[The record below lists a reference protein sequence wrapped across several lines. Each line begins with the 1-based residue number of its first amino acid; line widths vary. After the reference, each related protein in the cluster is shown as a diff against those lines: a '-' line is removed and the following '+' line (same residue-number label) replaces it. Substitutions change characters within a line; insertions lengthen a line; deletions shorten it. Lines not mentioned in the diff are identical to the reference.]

1 MNQRHLKYRI
11 VRYLIDIPII
21 LIALLI
27 AYHYFPQPEFI
38 FPGRPLLSLLFLFS
52 VVSWYIAAQFSNLY
66 SDLRS
71 KKFSEE
77 IIYILFTVF
86 LFIILLSF
94 FLFMLRDR
102 LYIQDKFLLLFL
114 FALMFLVVSTKY
126 MLRKYLH
133 KILYT
138 GRLNDNILLI
148 GATQAAKDFY
158 DTINIHFY
166 YGYQCIG
173 FLDNEVKKLNGCTYL
188 GTINDI
194 NTVLEE
200 NAVDEV
206 IIALPNSQ
214 YEEVRTCMEA
224 CDLYGRRV
232 RIIPDLYTYA
242 SSNIQINNIG
252 MLPVINLRSLP
263 QDRETNKIVKRAF
276 DIIFSLSFFLILGWW
291 LLPLI
296 AILIKLSSKGPVLFK
311 QERWG
316 HNNKLIVCYKFRS
329 MYHESP
335 ETDSNGKFMQA
346 SPNDT
351 RVTPFGR
358 FLRKWN
364 LDELPQFWN
373 VLLGNMSVVG
383 PRPHVTPLNVSSM
396 HKVERYML
404 RHLVKPGIT
413 GWAQVNGS
421 RGETRTP
428 HDMQK
433 RVNHDLYYIH
443 NWTFLLDCQIIL
455 QTIITIIKGDDNAY

>member
-1 MNQRHLKYRI
+1 MNQRHLKYKT
-11 VRYLIDIPII
+11 VRCLIDTPI
-21 LIALLI
+21 LFIALSI
-27 AYHYFPQPEFI
+27 AYHYYPQPEHIDPKKSFTSI
-38 FPGRPLLSLLFLFS
+38 LFLFS
-52 VVSWYIAAQFSNLY
+52 VVSWYIAARFSNLY

-77 IIYILFTVF
+77 ITYILFTVF

-94 FLFMLRDR
+94 FLFFLREQI
-102 LYIQDKFLLLFL
+102 YISNDFLLLYIVL
-114 FALMFLVVSTKY
+114 LVMMVISTKY

-138 GRLNDNILLI
+138 GKLNENILLI

-158 DTINIHFY
+158 DTINSHFY

-173 FLDNEVKKLNGCTYL
+173 FLDNNVEKLNGCPYL
-188 GTINDI
+188 GKISQINQI
-194 NTVLEE
+194 LEE
-200 NAVDEV
+200 HIVDEV

-214 YEEVRTCMEA
+214 YEDTRISIEA

-263 QDRETNKIVKRAF
+263 QDREFNKILKRVF
-276 DIIFSLSFFLILGWW
+276 DILFSLSFFILLGWW

-296 AILIKLSSKGPVLFK
+296 AIAIKLTSSGPALFK

-316 HNNKLIVCYKFRS
+316 LNNKLIVCYKFRS
-329 MYHESP
+329 MYHKSP
-335 ETDSNGKFMQA
+335 ETDSEDTFVQT
-346 SPNDT
+346 SPNDR
-351 RVTPFGR
+351 RVTPLGK

-373 VLLGNMSVVG
+373 VLVGNMSVVG
-383 PRPHVTPLNVSSM
+383 PRPHVTPLNISSIQ
-396 HKVERYML
+396 HVDRYML

-413 GWAQVNGS
+413 GWAQINGA
-421 RGETRTP
+421 RGETSSP
-428 HDMQK
+428 GAMQR
-433 RVNHDLYYIH
+433 RVNYDLYYIH
-443 NWTFLLDCQIIL
+443 SWTFWMDCQIIL
-455 QTIITIIKGDDNAY
+455 QTIINTIKGDQNAY

>member
-1 MNQRHLKYRI
+1 MNQRHLKYKI
-11 VRYLIDIPII
+11 VRCLIDTPII
-21 LIALLI
+21 FIALYT
-27 AYHYFPQPEFI
+27 AHHYFPQPEFI
-38 FPGRPLLSLLFLFS
+38 YPERPFLSILFLFS
-52 VVSWYIAAQFSNLY
+52 LVSWYIAAQFSNLY

-102 LYIQDKFLLLFL
+102 LYIQDKFLLLFIIVL
-114 FALMFLVVSTKY
+114 LVLVISTKY

-138 GRLNDNILLI
+138 GRLNENILLI

-166 YGYQCIG
+166 YGYHCIG
-173 FLDNEVKKLNGCTYL
+173 FLDNETNKLNGCTYL
-188 GTINDI
+188 GKIDEINSI
-194 NTVLEE
+194 LEG
-200 NAVDEV
+200 NVVDEV

-214 YEEVRTCMEA
+214 YAEVRICMEA

-242 SSNIQINNIG
+242 SSNIQLNNIG
-252 MLPVINLRSLP
+252 MLPVINLRALP
-263 QDRETNKIVKRAF
+263 QDQETNKIIKRSF
-276 DIIFSLSFFLILGWW
+276 DILFALGFFIVIGWW

-296 AILIKLSSKGPVLFK
+296 ALCIKLTSKGPVVFK

-316 HNNKLIVCYKFRS
+316 LNNKLIVCYKFRS
-329 MYHESP
+329 MYNKSP
-335 ETDSNGKFMQA
+335 ETDSNGAFMQA
-346 SPNDT
+346 SLNDS
-351 RVTPFGR
+351 RITPFGR
-358 FLRKWN
+358 FIRKWN
-364 LDELPQFWN
+364 IDELPQFWN

-396 HKVERYML
+396 HKVDRYML

-413 GWAQVNGS
+413 GWAQINGS

-428 HDMQK
+428 NDMQK

-443 NWTFLLDCQIIL
+443 NWTFRLDCQIVL
-455 QTIITIIKGDDNAY
+455 QTVITIIKGDENAY

>member
-1 MNQRHLKYRI
+1 MNQRHLKYRV
-11 VRYLIDIPII
+11 VRCLIEVPVI
-21 LIALLI
+21 LAALYI

-38 FPGRPLLSLLFLFS
+38 YPGRPFISIVFLFS
-52 VVSWYIAAQFSNLY
+52 VVAWYIAAQFSGVY
-66 SDLRS
+66 ADLRS

-86 LFIILLSF
+86 LFVILLSF
-94 FLFMLRDR
+94 FLFMLREQ
-102 LYIQDKFLLLFL
+102 LYIRDKFLLLYFTVL
-114 FALMFLVVSTKY
+114 TSFVIFNKY
-126 MLRKYLH
+126 ILRKHLH

-166 YGYQCIG
+166 YGYKCIG
-173 FLDNEVKKLNGCTYL
+173 FLDNEVTKLNGCPYL
-188 GTINDI
+188 GEINDI
-194 NTVLEE
+194 NKILEE
-200 NAVDEV
+200 NTVDEV
-206 IIALPNSQ
+206 IIALPNTKHQ
-214 YEEVRTCMEA
+214 ELRLCMEA

-263 QDRETNKIVKRAF
+263 QDREANKIIKRGF
-276 DIIFSLSFFLILGWW
+276 DIIFSACFFLLAGWW
-291 LLPLI
+291 LFPLI
-296 AILIKLSSKGPVLFK
+296 ALLIKMSSKGPVFFK

-316 HNNKLIVCYKFRS
+316 LNNKLIVCYKFRS
-329 MYHESP
+329 MYHDSP
-335 ETDSNGKFMQA
+335 ETDTNGKFIQA

-351 RVTPFGR
+351 RVTPLGK

-364 LDELPQFWN
+364 FDETPQFWN

-383 PRPHVTPLNVSSM
+383 PRPHVTPLNLSSM
-396 HKVERYML
+396 HKVDRYML

-413 GWAQVNGS
+413 GWAQVNGA
-421 RGETRTP
+421 RGETLTAN
-428 HDMQK
+428 DMQK

-443 NWTFLLDCQIIL
+443 NWTFRLDCQIIL
-455 QTIITIIKGDDNAY
+455 QTVINIIKGNPNAY

>member
-1 MNQRHLKYRI
+1 MNQKHLKYKI
-11 VRYLIDIPII
+11 VRCLIDVPLIF
-21 LIALLI
+21 IALSI
-27 AYHYFPQPEFI
+27 VCAYIPQPAFI
-38 FPGRPLLSLLFLFS
+38 YPGRPFISILFVFS
-52 VVSWYIAAQFSNLY
+52 VFSWYIAAQISNLY
-66 SDLRS
+66 ADLRS

-77 IIYILFTVF
+77 IIYILVTHF
-86 LFIILLSF
+86 LFVILLSF
-94 FLFMLRDR
+94 FLFMLREEI
-102 LYIQDKFLLLFL
+102 YIGNKFLFVYIAVLVLL
-114 FALMFLVVSTKY
+114 VISTKY

-138 GRLNDNILLI
+138 GKLNENILLV
-148 GATQAAKDFY
+148 GATQSAKDFY
-158 DTINIHFY
+158 DTIKLHFY
-166 YGYQCIG
+166 YGYHCIG
-173 FLDNEVKKLNGCTYL
+173 FLDNGLKKLNGCTYL
-188 GTINDI
+188 GGIDHINK
-194 NTVLEE
+194 VLEE
-200 NAVDEV
+200 QVIDEV

-214 YEEVRTCMEA
+214 YEDIRICIEA

-263 QDRETNKIVKRAF
+263 QDRETNKIVKRIF
-276 DIIFSLSFFLILGWW
+276 DVLFSISFFLILGWW

-296 AILIKLSSKGPVLFK
+296 AITIKLTSQGPVFFK

-316 HNNKLIVCYKFRS
+316 LNNKMIVCYKFRS
-329 MYHESP
+329 MYHDCLEVD
-335 ETDSNGKFMQA
+335 EEGKFLQT
-346 SPNDT
+346 SPDDIRIT
-351 RVTPFGR
+351 GLGK

-364 LDELPQFWN
+364 FDELPQFWN

-383 PRPHVTPLNVSSM
+383 PRPHVTPLNLSSM
-396 HKVERYML
+396 HKVDRYML

-421 RGETRTP
+421 RGETKTP

-443 NWTFLLDCQIIL
+443 NWTFRLDCQIVL
-455 QTIITIIKGDDNAY
+455 QTIITILKGDENAY

>member
-1 MNQRHLKYRI
+1 MTQRHLKYRI
-11 VRYLIDIPII
+11 VRCLIDTPII
-21 LIALLI
+21 FVALLI

-38 FPGRPLLSLLFLFS
+38 FPGKPFISIIFLFS
-52 VVSWYIAAQFSNLY
+52 VISWYISALISNLY

-86 LFIILLSF
+86 LFVILLSF
-94 FLFMLRDR
+94 FLFILREE
-102 LYIQDKFLLLFL
+102 LYIRNKFLGLFITTLILL
-114 FALMFLVVSTKY
+114 VISTKY

-133 KILYT
+133 NILYT
-138 GRLNDNILLI
+138 GKLNESILLI

-158 DTINIHFY
+158 DTINSHYF
-166 YGYQCIG
+166 YGYKCIG
-173 FLDNEVKKLNGCTYL
+173 FLDNEITKLNGCAHL
-188 GTINDI
+188 GAIDDI
-194 NTVLEE
+194 SNVLNEHI
-200 NAVDEV
+200 VDEV

-214 YEEVRTCMEA
+214 HQDVRTCMEA

-276 DIIFSLSFFLILGWW
+276 DILFSISFFIILGWW

-296 AILIKLSSKGPVLFK
+296 AIIIKLTSRGPIVFK

-316 HNNKLIVCYKFRS
+316 LNNHLIVCYKFRS
-329 MYHESP
+329 MYHDSP
-335 ETDSNGKFMQA
+335 ETDGNGSFLQASPDDSRVTGWGKFM
-346 SPNDT
+346 
-351 RVTPFGR
+351 
-358 FLRKWN
+358 RKWN

-383 PRPHVTPLNVSSM
+383 PRPHVTPLNISSM
-396 HKVERYML
+396 HKVHKYML

-421 RGETRTP
+421 RGETKTP
-428 HDMQK
+428 QDMQK

-443 NWTFLLDCQIIL
+443 NWTFQLDCQIIL
-455 QTIITIIKGDDNAY
+455 QTVITIIKGDENAY

>member
-1 MNQRHLKYRI
+1 MTRRHLKYRI
-11 VRYLIDIPII
+11 VRCLIDTPII
-21 LIALLI
+21 FIALLI

-38 FPGRPLLSLLFLFS
+38 YPGKPFISIIFLFS

-86 LFIILLSF
+86 LFVILLSF
-94 FLFMLRDR
+94 FLFILREE
-102 LYIQDKFLLLFL
+102 LYIRNKFFGLFL
-114 FALMFLVVSTKY
+114 GTLILFVISTKY

-133 KILYT
+133 NILYT
-138 GRLNDNILLI
+138 GRLNESILLI

-158 DTINIHFY
+158 DTINSHFF
-166 YGYQCIG
+166 YGYKCIG
-173 FLDNEVKKLNGCTYL
+173 FLDNEISKLNGCAYL
-188 GTINDI
+188 GTVNDI
-194 NTVLEE
+194 SRVLEE
-200 NAVDEV
+200 HVVDEV

-214 YEEVRTCMEA
+214 YQDLRTCMEA

-252 MLPVINLRSLP
+252 MIPVINLRSLP
-263 QDRETNKIVKRAF
+263 QDREMNKIVKRLF
-276 DIIFSLSFFLILGWW
+276 DIIFSLGFFIILGWW

-296 AILIKLSSKGPVLFK
+296 AVIIKLTSKGPVFFK

-316 HNNKLIVCYKFRS
+316 LNNNLIVCYKFRS
-329 MYHESP
+329 MYHDSP
-335 ETDSNGKFMQA
+335 ETDGDGSFLQA
-346 SPNDT
+346 SPNDA
-351 RVTPFGR
+351 RVTTWGKFM
-358 FLRKWN
+358 RKWN

-373 VLLGNMSVVG
+373 VFIGNMSVVG
-383 PRPHVTPLNVSSM
+383 PRPHVTPLNISSM
-396 HKVERYML
+396 HKVHRYML

-421 RGETRTP
+421 RGETKTP
-428 HDMQK
+428 QDMQK

-443 NWTFLLDCQIIL
+443 NWTFQLDCQIIL
-455 QTIITIIKGDDNAY
+455 QTVITIIKGDEHAY

>member
-11 VRYLIDIPII
+11 VRCLIDIPVI
-21 LIALLI
+21 LIALSI
-27 AYHYFPQPEFI
+27 AYSYFPQPEFI
-38 FPGRPLLSLLFLFS
+38 YPGKPFISILFIFS
-52 VVSWYIAAQFSNLY
+52 IVSWYIAAQFSNVY

-86 LFIILLSF
+86 LFVILLSF
-94 FLFMLRDR
+94 FLFMLREQ
-102 LYIQDKFLLLFL
+102 LYIRDKFLVLYFFSLTI
-114 FALMFLVVSTKY
+114 LVISNKY

-133 KILYT
+133 RILYT

-158 DTINIHFY
+158 DTINLHFY
-166 YGYQCIG
+166 YGYKCIG
-173 FLDNEVKKLNGCTYL
+173 FLDNEVKKLNGCPYL
-188 GTINDI
+188 GGIDEI
-194 NTVLEE
+194 SQVLEDHTI
-200 NAVDEV
+200 DEV

-214 YEEVRTCMEA
+214 YTEMRACLEA

-232 RIIPDLYTYA
+232 RIIPDLYAYA

-263 QDRETNKIVKRAF
+263 QDRETNKIVKRSF
-276 DIIFSLSFFLILGWW
+276 DIIFSVCFFLILGWW

-296 AILIKLSSKGPVLFK
+296 ALLIKITSRGPAFFK

-316 HNNKLIVCYKFRS
+316 LNNKLIVCYKFRS
-329 MYHESP
+329 MYHDSP

-346 SPNDT
+346 SPNDA
-351 RVTPFGR
+351 RVTPLGK

-364 LDELPQFWN
+364 FDELPQFWN

-383 PRPHVTPLNVSSM
+383 PRPHVTPLNLSSM
-396 HKVERYML
+396 HKVDRYML

-428 HDMQK
+428 NDMQK

-443 NWTFLLDCQIIL
+443 NWTFRLDCQIVL
-455 QTIITIIKGDDNAY
+455 QTIITILKGDDNAY

>member
-1 MNQRHLKYRI
+1 MNQRHLKYKI
-11 VRYLIDIPII
+11 VRALIDTPII
-21 LIALLI
+21 FLALSI
-27 AYHYFPQPEFI
+27 AYYFFPQPEFI
-38 FPGRPLLSLLFLFS
+38 YPGRPFISIIFLFA

-66 SDLRS
+66 TDLRS

-86 LFIILLSF
+86 IFIILLSF
-94 FLFMLRDR
+94 FLFMLRNK
-102 LYIQDKFLLLFL
+102 LYIRDNFLLLFL
-114 FALMFLVVSTKY
+114 FILTMMVIATKY

-166 YGYQCIG
+166 YGYKCIG
-173 FLDNEVKKLNGCTYL
+173 FLDNDVQKLNGCPYL
-188 GTINDI
+188 GGIDDI
-194 NTVLEE
+194 NRVLEE
-200 NAVDEV
+200 KAVDEV

-214 YEEVRTCMEA
+214 YADVRTCMEA

-263 QDRETNKIVKRAF
+263 QDRETNKIVKRSF
-276 DIIFSLSFFLILGWW
+276 DILFSLGFFLVIGWW

-296 AILIKLSSKGPVLFK
+296 ALFIKITSKGPVLFK

-316 HNNKLIVCYKFRS
+316 LNNKLIVCYKFRS

-335 ETDSNGKFMQA
+335 ETGSNGEFLQA

-373 VLLGNMSVVG
+373 VLIGNMSVVG

-396 HKVERYML
+396 HKVDRYML

-428 HDMQK
+428 WDMQK

-443 NWTFLLDCQIIL
+443 NWTFRLDCQIVL
-455 QTIITIIKGDDNAY
+455 QTIIAIIKGDENAY

>member
-1 MNQRHLKYRI
+1 MNQRHLKYKI
-11 VRYLIDIPII
+11 VRVLIDVPLI
-21 LIALLI
+21 LTALLV
-27 AYHYFPQPEFI
+27 AFKYFPETERIDPNKPFI
-38 FPGRPLLSLLFLFS
+38 FLIFLFS
-52 VVSWYIAAQFSNLY
+52 VLSWYISAQISNLY

-71 KKFSEE
+71 KKFAEE
-77 IIYILFTVF
+77 IIYILFTAF

-94 FLFMLRDR
+94 FLFMLREQI
-102 LYIQDKFLLLFL
+102 YIGNKFL
-114 FALMFLVVSTKY
+114 ATYLMVLVTLVIITKY
-126 MLRKYLH
+126 ILRKYLH

-138 GRLNDNILLI
+138 GKLHEKILLI

-158 DTINIHFY
+158 DTINSHFF

-173 FLDNEVKKLNGCTYL
+173 FLDNDVTKLNGCTYL
-188 GTINDI
+188 GSVNEINK
-194 NTVLEE
+194 VLEE
-200 NAVDEV
+200 HAVDEV

-214 YEEVRTCMEA
+214 HEEVRTSMEA

-263 QDRETNKIVKRAF
+263 QDRAMNKILKRAF
-276 DIIFSLSFFLILGWW
+276 DIVFSLFFFILIGWW

-296 AILIKLSSKGPVLFK
+296 AIAIKLTSKGSVLFK

-316 HNNKLIVCYKFRS
+316 LNNKLIICFKFRS
-329 MYHESP
+329 MYANSP
-335 ETDSNGKFMQA
+335 EIDAEGKFLQA

-351 RVTPFGR
+351 RVTPLGR

-373 VLLGNMSVVG
+373 VLIGNMSVVG
-383 PRPHVTPLNVSSM
+383 PRPHVTPLNLSSM

-443 NWTFLLDCQIIL
+443 NWTFRMDLEIIL
-455 QTIITIIKGDDNAY
+455 QTVVTILRGDENAY

>member
-1 MNQRHLKYRI
+1 MNAKHLKYKI
-11 VRYLIDIPII
+11 VRCLIDTPLI

-27 AYHYFPQPEFI
+27 AYNYYPETESIDPDQPF
-38 FPGRPLLSLLFLFS
+38 LSILFLFS
-52 VVSWYIAAQFSNLY
+52 VVSWYIAAQFSGLY

-77 IIYILFTVF
+77 IIHILFTLF

-94 FLFMLRDR
+94 FLFMLRQQI
-102 LYIQDKFLLLFL
+102 YIGNKFLVLFL
-114 FALMFLVVSTKY
+114 CILVSLVISTKY

-138 GRLNDNILLI
+138 GKLHENILLI

-158 DTINIHFY
+158 DTINSHFF

-173 FLDNEVKKLNGCTYL
+173 FLDNDETRLNGCPYL
-188 GTINDI
+188 GGIDDI
-194 NTVLEE
+194 NKVLQEQ
-200 NAVDEV
+200 VIDEV

-214 YEEVRTCMEA
+214 YEEVRTSMEA

-263 QDRETNKIVKRAF
+263 QDRETNKIIKRAF
-276 DIIFSLSFFLILGWW
+276 DILFSLCFFIVLGWW

-296 AILIKLSSKGPVLFK
+296 AIAIKLTSKGPVLFM

-316 HNNKLIVCYKFRS
+316 LNNEKIICYKFRS
-329 MYHESP
+329 MYHNSP
-335 ETDSNGKFMQA
+335 DTDANGKFMQA
-346 SPNDT
+346 SPNDC
-351 RVTPFGR
+351 RVTPLGK

-383 PRPHVTPLNVSSM
+383 PRPHVTPLNLSSM

-428 HDMQK
+428 QDMQK
-433 RVNHDLYYIH
+433 RVNYDLYYIH
-443 NWTFLLDCQIIL
+443 NWTFRLDSQIIL
-455 QTIITIIKGDDNAY
+455 QTIITILKGDENAY